1 MGAPCPACAHPPGSC
16 THHPTRCALRC
27 TSCSRVPCRSCL
39 PNRRSARR
47 TPSWHPGWSSSAQR
61 RRPVLTPTPTFTL
74 TLILTNSFAPRR
86 RVIMDCSPCIQ
97 AAALYT
103 QAAAPRL
110 QASREYTAMMGDV
123 HGHNNDGSVD
133 IEMASYKSQMGVRAL
148 VAIVSIAGDGGALQR
163 RSRVTAALTS
173 TATTPPQPS
182 PPPLRHHPSHHRH
195 HWYYRHHHHNRPRPC
210 RSCHPTAVTPRP
222 ASPAQL
228 SGRCQPFYP

>member
-1 MGAPCPACAHPPGSC
+1 
-16 THHPTRCALRC
+16 
-27 TSCSRVPCRSCL
+27 
-39 PNRRSARR
+39 
-47 TPSWHPGWSSSAQR
+47 
-61 RRPVLTPTPTFTL
+61 
-74 TLILTNSFAPRR
+74 
-86 RVIMDCSPCIQ
+86 MDCSPCIQ

-173 TATTPPQPS
+173 TATT
-182 PPPLRHHPSHHRH
+182 HHSHRH
-195 HWYYRHHHHNRPRPC
+195 HRFATTPATTGTTGI
-210 RSCHPTAVTPRP
+210 TATITTTALALAALATPP
-222 ASPAQL
+222 P
-228 SGRCQPFYP
+228 